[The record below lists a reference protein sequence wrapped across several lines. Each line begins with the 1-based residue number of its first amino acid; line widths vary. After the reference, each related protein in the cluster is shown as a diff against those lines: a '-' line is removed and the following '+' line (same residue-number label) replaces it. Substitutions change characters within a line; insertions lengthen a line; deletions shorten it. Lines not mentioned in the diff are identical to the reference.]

1 MMSKKDLAV
10 ATVVFM
16 LTGSCDAA
24 ITKLANKAEFDAL
37 CEIAALAD
45 LEAEAAEEL
54 TGGEAAYEA
63 IRDLNMTLSP
73 EEWTK
78 MFKKENGTG
87 AWETTVPEPMKN
99 DPVWQQMW
107 PTWLKAA
114 QSVANTNKKETLMAS
129 AGLKDAP
136 ENARQLVYIKL
147 QPIAEAAEHLH
158 AQLKQ
163 QTAGEKFTEAK
174 KSKQELN
181 QIVYGHK
188 TKPSAAPQAD
198 AIFKSTTG
206 NTHSAHCE
214 GAGATHAATTVV
226 GTIICLCAKGASSGL
241 DHACIEGNAATTQ
254 WNGNHNSAPA
264 QWTEISKFCGPTAE
278 KKITAKLLRTKL
290 TAVQNKLRI
299 HSGDGYLGSFL
310 QTSCDGNSGNGV
322 CVKFT
327 GYSPTG
333 QQHFK
338 EVPWVKKKSDFADK
352 LEEAEKAREKA
363 AALTEQ
369 LSAAKRQVERLKTEA
384 KGYAEYSKISIPK
397 AKTPTKVQQEDN
409 NKECDQHKDNKKAC
423 AADTKCM
430 WKGGESGDKGE
441 CKPKVGEEG
450 VKAENDGKT
459 TTPQETIRLSFIRP
473 LFCLHFCFYN

>member
-1 MMSKKDLAV
+1 MMSKETLAL
-10 ATVVFM
+10 AAVVFM
-16 LTGSCDAA
+16 LKGSCDAA
-24 ITKLANKAEFDAL
+24 VTKTDNKAEFDAL

-78 MFKKENGTG
+78 MFKKENGTED
-87 AWETTVPEPMKN
+87 WETTVPEPMKN
-99 DPVWQQMW
+99 DPVWQKMW

-114 QSVANTNKKETLMAS
+114 KSVNSGNKRETLLAS
-129 AGLKDAP
+129 TGLKDAT
-136 ENARQLVYIKL
+136 EDVQKLVYIKL
-147 QPIAEAAEHLH
+147 LPIAEAAEHLH

-163 QTAGEKFTEAK
+163 QTAVDKIKAAK
-174 KSKQELN
+174 DCKQELN
-181 QIVYGHK
+181 QIVYGQA
-188 TKPSAAPQAD
+188 TKPTAAPQAD
-198 AIFKSTTG
+198 AIFKSGTG
-206 NTHSAHCE
+206 NGHTNHCE
-214 GAGATHAATTVV
+214 GAGADHPAATVV

-254 WNGNHNSAPA
+254 WDGNHNSAPE
-264 QWTEISKFCGPTAE
+264 QWTAIGKFCGPTAE
-278 KKITAKLLRTKL
+278 KKITAKLLRSKL

-299 HSGDGYLGSFL
+299 HSGNGYLGSFL
-310 QTSCDGNSGNGV
+310 QTNCDGNSGNGV

-327 GYSPTG
+327 GYSPTA

-338 EVPWVKKKSDFADK
+338 EVPWVKKISDFADK

-369 LSAAKRQVERLKTEA
+369 LSAVKRQAEGLKTEA
-384 KGYAEYSKISIPK
+384 KAYAEYSKINILK
-397 AKTPTKVQQEDN
+397 ATSPTKVQQKDN
-409 NKECDQHKDNKKAC
+409 NKECVKHKENKTPCENA
-423 AADTKCM
+423 KCQ
-430 WKGGESGDKGE
+430 WKGGESEDKGE
-441 CKPKVGEEG
+441 CKPKVREEG

-459 TTPQETIRLSFIRP
+459 TTPQETIRLSLTRP
-473 LFCLHFCFYN
+473 LF